1 MNEVKVLIADFAD
14 KVAAGD
20 IEIYNEFSLQHE
32 LGIYLRSKL
41 PGKKIQFERNVSF
54 FDSGK
59 TPFIKKEIDIV
70 VYSDKNAPDV
80 AIELKFPRNGQYPVQ
95 MLKFCQ
101 DVQFAEE
108 LKAAKFKETY
118 AVIFADDHLFYSGE
132 RYGIY
137 AYFRDGDGNKPL
149 SGGIAKQT
157 QPNKGEIKA
166 HIAGS
171 YAITWHPVT
180 HKMKYTLI
188 QAQ

>member
-1 MNEVKVLIADFAD
+1 MNEVKVLIADFANMI
-14 KVAAGD
+14 AAGD

-32 LGIYLRSKL
+32 LGIYLRSEL
-41 PGKKIQFERNVSF
+41 PTKKIQFERNISF
-54 FDSGK
+54 FNLDK
-59 TPFIKKEIDIV
+59 TKFIKKEIDIV

-80 AIELKFPRNGQYPVQ
+80 AIELKYPQHEESEQ
-95 MLKFCQ
+95 MLSFCQ

-118 AVIFADDHLFYSGE
+118 AVIFTDDHLFYSGE

-149 SGGIAKQT
+149 SGDIVRQT
-157 QPNKGEIKA
+157 EPNKGKIEA
-166 HIAGS
+166 RIAGS
-171 YAITWHPVT
+171 YSITWRPVKD
-180 HKMKYTLI
+180 KMKYTLI

>member
-32 LGIYLRSKL
+32 LGIYLRSEL
-41 PGKKIQFERNVSF
+41 PTKKIQFERNVSF
-54 FDSGK
+54 FKLDK
-59 TPFIKKEIDIV
+59 TDFIKKEIDIV
-70 VYSDKNAPDV
+70 VYSDKNAPDA
-80 AIELKFPRNGQYPVQ
+80 AIELKYPQHEVPDQ
-95 MLKFCQ
+95 MLSFCQ

-108 LKAAKFKETY
+108 LKAVKFKETY
-118 AVIFADDHLFYSGE
+118 AIIFTEDHLFYSGKSH
-132 RYGIY
+132 GIY
-137 AYFRDGDGNKPL
+137 AYFRDGDGNKSL
-149 SGGIAKQT
+149 SGNIAKQT
-157 QPNKGEIKA
+157 KPNKGKIKA